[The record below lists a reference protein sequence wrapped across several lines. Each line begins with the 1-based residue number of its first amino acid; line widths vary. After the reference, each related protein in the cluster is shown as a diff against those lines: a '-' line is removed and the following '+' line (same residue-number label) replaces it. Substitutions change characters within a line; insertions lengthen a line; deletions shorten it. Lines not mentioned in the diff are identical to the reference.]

1 MSSRGELNVKLWQ
14 YILKRILQ
22 AIPVLLGLIFLTFF
36 IVRILPADPA
46 LIYVGERGGKEA
58 LEAARIKLG
67 LNKPLYEQ
75 FFNYVVQAFSGDWGL
90 SLRTH
95 TPVFTEIMNYFPAT
109 LELVFYATLL
119 GLVVGVALGVISASR
134 GGLIDH
140 FCRLSTISFISV
152 PAFVLAL
159 FFQLVFYGTLR
170 IFPSGGRLS
179 DFIFL
184 TMPIQ
189 RITGFYTIDTL
200 LNGNLIAF
208 IDCIW
213 HLTLPTLTLSFYSI
227 GSVTKM
233 TRSMMLETLQEDYIL
248 FARASGLKESLI
260 LYKYALKNSI
270 IPSLTVVG
278 LSFAHLVTGAF
289 TTELIFGWPG
299 LGWFTSASLIELDY
313 PAVIGVV
320 LIGTVFYV
328 GINILIDVLQA
339 YLDPRVRLK

>member
-1 MSSRGELNVKLWQ
+1 VKLWQ
-14 YILKRILQ
+14 YVLKRAIQ
-22 AIPVLLGLIFLTFF
+22 AVPVLLGVIFLTFF
-36 IVRILPADPA
+36 IVRILPSDPA
-46 LIYVGERGGKEA
+46 MIYVGERGGKEA

-67 LNKPLYEQ
+67 LNKPVYVQ
-75 FFNYVVQAFSGDWGL
+75 FFDYITEAFSGNWGL

-109 LELVFYATLL
+109 LELVMYATLA
-119 GLVVGVALGVISASR
+119 GLFIGVALGVISASK
-134 GGLIDH
+134 GGLVDH
-140 FCRLSTISFISV
+140 LFRLSTVSLVSI

-159 FFQLVFYGTLR
+159 FFQLIFYGNFH
-170 IFPSGGRLS
+170 IFPAGGRVS
-179 DFIFL
+179 DFVFL
-184 TMPIQ
+184 TMSIP

-200 LNGNLIAF
+200 LSGNLIAF

-213 HLTLPTLTLSFYSI
+213 HLILPTLTLSFYSI

-233 TRSMMLETLQEDYIL
+233 TRSMMLETLQEDYVL
-248 FARASGLKESLI
+248 FARANGLKENLI

-270 IPSLTVVG
+270 IPSLTVIG

-299 LGWFTSASLIELDY
+299 LGWFTSASLSELDY

-328 GINILIDVLQA
+328 GMNILIDVMQA

>member
-1 MSSRGELNVKLWQ
+1 VKLWQ
-14 YILKRILQ
+14 YVLKRAIQ

-36 IVRILPADPA
+36 IVRILPGDPA

-67 LNKPLYEQ
+67 LDKPLYEQ
-75 FFNYVVQAFSGDWGL
+75 FFNYVVQAISGDWGI

-95 TPVFTEIMNYFPAT
+95 TPVLTEILNYFPAT
-109 LELVFYATLL
+109 LELVFYATMMGLL
-119 GLVVGVALGVISASR
+119 IGVTLGVISASR
-134 GGLIDH
+134 GGLVDRSS
-140 FCRLSTISFISV
+140 RLFTIGFISV

-159 FFQLVFYGTLR
+159 FFQLIFYGGLH
-170 IFPSGGRLS
+170 IFPGGSRLS

-184 TMPIQ
+184 TMPIH
-189 RITGFYTIDTL
+189 RITGFYTIDAI

-208 IDCIW
+208 VDCLW
-213 HLTLPTLTLSFYSI
+213 HLALPALTLSFYSI

-233 TRSMMLETLQEDYIL
+233 TRSMMLETLQEDYVL
-248 FARASGLKESLI
+248 FERASGLKENLI
-260 LYKYALKNSI
+260 LYKYALKNAI
-270 IPSLTVVG
+270 IPSLTMVG

-289 TTELIFGWPG
+289 TTEIIFSWPG
-299 LGWFTSASLIELDY
+299 LGWFTYSSLIELDY

-320 LIGTVFYV
+320 LLGSVFYV
-328 GINILIDVLQA
+328 GVNIFIDVLQA